1 MILGLKSCNELMW
14 EIILSVYLKTN
25 VINFLCGFVP
35 FQSVRCQQERFP
47 GVVSSS
53 PVSGPSVHGPEHP
66 VHHRGKER
74 RHQRQVLSAVPR
86 SRRAA
91 TLHL

>member
-1 MILGLKSCNELMW
+1 MGKVIYS
-14 EIILSVYLKTN
+14 YRHQTN
-25 VINFLCGFVP
+25 FINFLSGFVP
-35 FQSVRCQQERFP
+35 LQSVRCQQERFP

-53 PVSGPSVHGPEHP
+53 PVSGPAVHGPEHP